1 MAQHETQLVSVIALE
16 RILANKRT
24 KWNKLRKL
32 VHDPLSFSGG
42 LSWSSTLS
50 WWFLGKLLTLLL
62 NISCNRVLMV

>member
-1 MAQHETQLVSVIALE
+1 MEQHETQLVSVIALE

-24 KWNKLRKL
+24 KSNNLRKL

-50 WWFLGKLLTLLL
+50 W
-62 NISCNRVLMV
+62 